1 MGNKAEGWG
10 WREAVRGLWSLMLVP
25 QDVTD
30 EFAFLPQDGS
40 NHPRFPAWSLLLRG
54 QKITHPALKGLRAL
68 LRSQP
73 SAHKVLSACLAHSQ
87 HWPPCRT
94 GGLIPDPWVLTLE
107 SSLPQL
113 HGDTSWGWVDSPM
126 ALAQAPSLH
135 PAPPS
140 TSAQGQGPS
149 EGPSRVKG
157 KTQGA
162 LWKHWPP

>member
-25 QDVTD
+25 QDVEVTD

-40 NHPRFPAWSLLLRG
+40 NHPPLPRLVPAPEG
-54 QKITHPALKGLRAL
+54 AEDH
-68 LRSQP
+68 
-73 SAHKVLSACLAHSQ
+73 
-87 HWPPCRT
+87 PPCTQGSQGSVAVTALRPQ
-94 GGLIPDPWVLTLE
+94 GAEHLSCSLTAL
-107 SSLPQL
+107 SSLSQL

-140 TSAQGQGPS
+140 TSAQG
-149 EGPSRVKG
+149 
-157 KTQGA
+157 
-162 LWKHWPP
+162 